1 LVWATAFGYSYYG
14 VMQVD
19 GFLDAS
25 GLVCEGERKGKD
37 TRMDRDQEL
46 SAFGYL
52 SKQLKIAFMHI
63 H

>member
-1 LVWATAFGYSYYG
+1 
-14 VMQVD
+14 MQVD

-25 GLVCEGERKGKD
+25 GLVCEGEKKGKD